1 MKNSRVTTYIDEAG
15 VKHTIGEYHEPRPS
29 ERTWPLNKSKHTVW
43 AQGVSNYTRGIRGTL
58 GTVNEA

>member
-29 ERTWPLNKSKHTVW
+29 ERAWPLNKSKHTV
-43 AQGVSNYTRGIRGTL
+43 
-58 GTVNEA
+58 

>member
-1 MKNSRVTTYIDEAG
+1 MKNSRVATYIDADG

-43 AQGVSNYTRGIRGTL
+43 AQGLSNYTRGIRGTL
-58 GTVNEA
+58 GTVNGA

>member
-29 ERTWPLNKSKHTVW
+29 ERTWTLLKSKHSLWT
-43 AQGVSNYTRGIRGTL
+43 QGVQMSHSGAL
-58 GTVNEA
+58 GTYSINIK